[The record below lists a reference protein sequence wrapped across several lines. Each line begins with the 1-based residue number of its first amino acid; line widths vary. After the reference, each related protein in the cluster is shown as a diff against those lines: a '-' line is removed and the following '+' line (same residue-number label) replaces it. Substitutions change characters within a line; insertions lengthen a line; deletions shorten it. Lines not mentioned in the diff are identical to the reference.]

1 MDAGTAFRGDAE
13 GGEGDVEG
21 GLLRGQDPVA
31 QGGRRHAGADSGS
44 VGRNKDGLK
53 IRLKC
58 FKRKTIQPSKKFE
71 KKRRKHE

>member
-53 IRLKC
+53 IRLKL
-58 FKRKTIQPSKKFE
+58 KKNFPPIKE
-71 KKRRKHE
+71 IPNKKRRKHG